1 MTQDEFMQ
9 VLEEVEKAERMP
21 LRRYTP
27 DNPPPKEW
35 LSNLPIVVP
44 IKPEFIRP
52 KFDLICP
59 FEINDTLIKDL
70 IDECRLPLQI
80 ITPKEKTVMQ
90 AKAVF
95 DLYFKRARAAL
106 DKAAEDKFH
115 ELVAADENVQKIKST
130 FDKLNG
136 DLSTSGFRPKLGVP
150 EHQLNIYCTKETR
163 KLVDKWS
170 KEETDE
176 RHRLDLMQEE
186 VEALLLSCETYE
198 QARAILR
205 AYDIINNAGEMQ
217 DYQPF

>member
-1 MTQDEFMQ
+1 MVALQA
-9 VLEEVEKAERMP
+9 VEEVGSDLP

-27 DNPPPKEW
+27 ANPPSSERLNGITILNAPKRSDDENR
-35 LSNLPIVVP
+35 LMFESIKSVLDKEPISQLRIV
-44 IKPEFIRP
+44 E
-52 KFDLICP
+52 
-59 FEINDTLIKDL
+59 
-70 IDECRLPLQI
+70 
-80 ITPKEKTVMQ
+80 EKTVMQ

-95 DLYFKRARAAL
+95 DLYFKRARAAI

-150 EHQLNIYCTKETR
+150 EHQLNIYCTKGTR
-163 KLVDKWS
+163 ELVDKWS
-170 KEETDE
+170 KEEADE

-186 VEALLLSCETYE
+186 VEAQLLSCETYE